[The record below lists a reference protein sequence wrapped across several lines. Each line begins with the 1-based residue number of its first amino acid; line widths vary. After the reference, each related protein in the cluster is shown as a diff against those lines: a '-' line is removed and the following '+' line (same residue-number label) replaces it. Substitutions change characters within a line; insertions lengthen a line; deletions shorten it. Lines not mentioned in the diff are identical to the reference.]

1 MIPSYLLDSRE
12 EMIELFLGP
21 MYAGK
26 TSTLLQM
33 YRERP
38 GDILDYNEKESGI
51 GTLFNH
57 DGKNARCIQLS
68 RLSHYTGT
76 ASRIYINEAQFFPD
90 LLDFVRKN
98 EHLNLYL
105 FGLDGDFQRNP
116 MGQILQ
122 VIPLCDSIVKLKGT
136 CSRCSKPS
144 LFSKR
149 ITSDTQ
155 QFLLDETAYTPLCR
169 SCYLT

>member
-1 MIPSYLLDSRE
+1 MIHLC
-12 EMIELFLGP
+12 LGP

-26 TSTLLQM
+26 TSKLLKM
-33 YRERP
+33 YGETG
-38 GDILDYNEKESGI
+38 GDILDYHEKESGI

-57 DGKNARCIQLS
+57 DGRNARCIHLS
-68 RLSHYTGT
+68 RLSYYRGS
-76 ASRIYINEAQFFPD
+76 ASHIYINEAQFFPD
-90 LLDFVRKN
+90 LLDFVKN
-98 EHLNLYL
+98 HEHQNLYL

-122 VIPLCDSIVKLKGT
+122 VIPLCDSIEKIKGT
-136 CSRCSKPS
+136 CSRCPKPS

-169 SCYLT
+169 TCYLT